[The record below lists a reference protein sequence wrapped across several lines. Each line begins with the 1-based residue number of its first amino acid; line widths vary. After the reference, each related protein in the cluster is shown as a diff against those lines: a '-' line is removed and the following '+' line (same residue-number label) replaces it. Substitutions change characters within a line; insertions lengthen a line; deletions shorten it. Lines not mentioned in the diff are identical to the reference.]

1 MTQSWTA
8 CAKSSGPPVEPGV
21 CPFAF
26 TSRRQHTRCLSD
38 WSSDVCSSDLIRY
51 NGAMSLFKWSNAHSV
66 YLPEIDAEHRALY
79 RLWDELHKA
88 VLAGADQAR
97 MQPIL
102 MNLLETA
109 EQHFRHEE
117 RLMRAIHYTA
127 FDWHKGQHDAVRKR
141 SRAVA
146 RRVAVGDLE
155 AVGELLE
162 FLSEWLRGHMA
173 VADRMMSARLR
184 NYLRFNTSLAS

>member
-1 MTQSWTA
+1 
-8 CAKSSGPPVEPGV
+8 
-21 CPFAF
+21 
-26 TSRRQHTRCLSD
+26 
-38 WSSDVCSSDLIRY
+38 
-51 NGAMSLFKWSNAHSV
+51 MSLFKWSNAHSV

-79 RLWDELHKA
+79 RIGDELHKA
-88 VLAGADQAR
+88 AMAGADLAVL
-97 MQPIL
+97 QPIL
-102 MNLLETA
+102 ANLLETA

-127 FDWHKGQHDAVRKR
+127 LDWHKRQHDSVRKR
-141 SRAVA
+141 AKAAA
-146 RRVAVGDLE
+146 RRVAGGDS
-155 AVGELLE
+155 AAAGELVE